1 MNTTAE
7 KLEKLEKLD
16 VGDNVIK
23 KLGTPPNFLKAKSIN
38 VFGNFHRV
46 NIYVNI
52 DANNEERII
61 KRSSIA
67 YSYLVEADKAG
78 NILDSRPEIVKLFE

>member
-7 KLEKLEKLD
+7 KLEKIEKLD

-23 KLGTPPNFLKAKSIN
+23 KLGTPPNFLKAKAIP

-46 NIYVNI
+46 NIYINI
-52 DANNEERII
+52 DANNDGII

-78 NILDSRPEIVKLFE
+78 NILDSKPEIVKLFE